1 MSDNIQ
7 PDGSWRDPNAQM
19 AIDIGQG
26 KVNPSMAGYTA
37 VQAAHQM
44 YGSAHVNGLWGHHGN
59 APPAPPSSSA
69 WGYGAGSGSWPSAAQ
84 QRAPSSWPSSAAHAG
99 AGGWGA
105 HAGPAPSSS
114 PAKPAGPLRWLVRLV
129 LLGLAAGAAWAAV
142 VDPVS
147 TTLVAG
153 QFTPGLRY
161 TVLHG
166 IDPVR
171 FPRLLGAGA
180 QGFDAWAQAP
190 RYLVV
195 ARDGARMHLLVQ
207 ARGRTVAVATDGH
220 LSAGRLV
227 RGRPVVAVGRTWIS
241 VPVTTAARQQAV
253 AYLPANDL
261 QQVGKASASR

>member
-26 KVNPSMAGYTA
+26 KVNPSMAGHTA
-37 VQAAHQM
+37 VQMAHQM

-69 WGYGAGSGSWPSAAQ
+69 WGYNAGSSSIPQPAQ
-84 QRAPSSWPSSAAHAG
+84 PRAPSSWPSAAARAG
-99 AGGWGA
+99 SGA
-105 HAGPAPSSS
+105 WDGHAGPAPSAS
-114 PAKPAGPLRWLVRLV
+114 PAKPAGPLRWLVRIV

-142 VDPVS
+142 VDPVT

-171 FPRLLGAGA
+171 FPSLVAAGA

-190 RYLVV
+190 RYQVV
-195 ARDGARMHLLVQ
+195 GRDGAQMHLLVQ

-220 LSAGRLV
+220 LNAGRLV

-241 VPVTTAARQQAV
+241 VPVTTADRRQAV

-261 QQVGKASASR
+261 AQVGKASASR